1 MDLSK
6 LRLPFFPDELE
17 WKPQTVGESN
27 GRYWVRA
34 LAYVTNRAIMDRLD
48 DVVGPGSWKNQYEK
62 GPEGGVICGLSIKVC
77 DEWVTKWDGSENTDI
92 EAIKGG
98 LSGAMKRAGVQWGIG
113 RYLYDLEENFGIV
126 SDGGIYSAKTKDGK
140 WIKWSPPK
148 LPSWAVPGAKQIKE
162 RGETP
167 PAGDPPPTVIVQQ
180 VTPPVVE
187 TKLAVLRSWLNTS
200 KERFTS
206 EQSAAIRTDL
216 NAAGTTDA
224 LLDALKVTAEGFILA
239 NDKASQDAFKAGG
252 FEVV

>member
-1 MDLSK
+1 MDLKK
-6 LRLPFFPDELE
+6 LREPFFPDELE
-17 WKPQTVGESN
+17 WKPQTIGETG

-62 GPEGGVICGLSIKVC
+62 GPEGGVICGLSIKVG

-126 SDGGIYSAKTKDGK
+126 SDGGIYSAKAKDGK

-148 LPSWAVPGAKQIKE
+148 LPAWAVPGAKQIKE
-162 RGETP
+162 RGELP
-167 PAGDPPPTVIVQQ
+167 PAGDPPPSPPSPQAHV
-180 VTPPVVE
+180 PVVE
-187 TKLAVLRSWLNTS
+187 TKLTGLKAWLNTN
-200 KERFTS
+200 KDRFTP
-206 EQSAAIRTDL
+206 EQSATIRTDL
-216 NAAGTTDA
+216 AAAGTTDA
-224 LLDALKVTAEGFILA
+224 LLDALKAKADAFLVA
-239 NDKASQDAFKAGG
+239 NDKATREAFEAGG
-252 FEVV
+252 FTPE